1 MQLSKEIV
9 TSVKQDPLLSVPA
22 AAQLELPEK
31 VLQFGTG
38 VLLRGLPDYFIDKA
52 NKQGIFNGRV
62 VVVKSTDT
70 GGADAFETQDGL
82 YTICVRGL
90 EDGKQVNEY
99 IINSS
104 ISRVLS
110 AKGQWQEILKVAQS
124 PELEVVISNTT
135 EIGIVMSDDRIT
147 DQPPAS
153 FPGKL
158 LAVLYERFKTFNGSK
173 ESGLVIVPTELIIDN
188 GRQLKEIVVQL
199 AAKNGL
205 EPAFITWLQ
214 EANHFCNSLV
224 DRIVP
229 GKLNGADLA
238 QTQQQLGYTDDLM
251 IMSEVFRLWAIE
263 ASHPRVQEALS
274 FAKADTGVVIAP
286 DIEKFR
292 ELKLRLLNGTHTLS
306 CGLAYLAGFETVKE
320 AMADADFDAFVARL
334 SKKELATAVSGS
346 KISYEEAC
354 KFADAVIER
363 FKNPFLD
370 HKWLSISFAYTSKM
384 LMRNVPLIKTFYGN
398 GEGGASSAIALG
410 FAAYI
415 LFMKSEPDGNLYAG
429 TANGRQY
436 TLNDDKAAILA
447 QKWKENTGTAA
458 VVEGV
463 LSDTGLWNEDLTRI
477 PGFADAVKQQLQF
490 LTESGVRAALQN
502 SIKE

>member
-1 MQLSKEIV
+1 MQLSKTIIASIKE
-9 TSVKQDPLLSVPA
+9 DPVLSVPS

-52 NKQGIFNGRV
+52 NKQQLFNGRV

-99 IINSS
+99 IVNSS

-110 AKGQWQEILKVAQS
+110 AKSQWLQILEVAQS
-124 PELEVVISNTT
+124 PQLEVIISNTT
-135 EIGIVMSDDRIT
+135 EMGIVMSDDKIT

-158 LAVLYERFKTFNGSK
+158 LGVLYERFKAFNGSR
-173 ESGLVIVPTELIIDN
+173 ESGLVIIPTELIIDN
-188 GRQLKEIVVQL
+188 GRQLKDILLKL
-199 AAKNGL
+199 AAQNQL
-205 EPAFITWLQ
+205 EPAFISWLN
-214 EANHFCNSLV
+214 EANHFCSSLV

-229 GKLNGADLA
+229 GKLTGEDLE
-238 QTQQQLGYTDDLM
+238 QTQQQLGYTDELM

-263 ASHPRVQEALS
+263 AADPRVAEVLS
-274 FAKADTGVVIAP
+274 FAKADPGVVIAP

-306 CGLAYLAGFETVKE
+306 CALAYLCGFETVKE
-320 AMADADFDAFVARL
+320 AMADKDFDAFVTRL
-334 SKKELATAVSGS
+334 SKAELARAVAGTR
-346 KISYEEAC
+346 ISYEEAC

-384 LMRNVPLIKTFYGN
+384 LMRNVPLIKKYYGS

-410 FAAYI
+410 FAAYL
-415 LFMKSEPDGNLYAG
+415 LFMKSEQKG
-429 TANGRQY
+429 TAYRGSANDKSY
-436 TLNDDKAAILA
+436 IINDDKAPVLS
-447 QKWKENTGTAA
+447 QKWNAYANPAA
-458 VVEGV
+458 VAEAV
-463 LSDTGLWNEDLTRI
+463 LADTALWNEDLNLI
-477 PGFADAVKQQLQF
+477 PGFAGAVKQQLQF
-490 LTESGVRAALQN
+490 LTQSGAQAALQN
-502 SIKE
+502 IIKE

>member
-1 MQLSKEIV
+1 MQLSKEV
-9 TSVKQDPLLSVPA
+9 LTSIKPDPLLSVPA
-22 AAQLELPEK
+22 AAQMDLPEK

-52 NKQGIFNGRV
+52 NKQHIFNGRV

-70 GGADAFETQDGL
+70 GGADAFETQNGL

-110 AKGQWQEILKVAQS
+110 AKEQWQQILKVAQS

-135 EIGIVMSDDRIT
+135 EVGIVMSEDRVT

-158 LAVLYERFKTFNGSK
+158 LAVLYERFKTFGGTK

-188 GRQLKEIVVQL
+188 GRQLKEIIVRL
-199 AAKNGL
+199 ATQNGL
-205 EPAFITWLQ
+205 EPAFMAWLQ
-214 EANHFCNSLV
+214 AANHFCNSLV

-229 GKLNGADLA
+229 GKLEGDDRV
-238 QTQQQLGYTDDLM
+238 QTQRQLGYTDDLM

-263 ASHPRVQEALS
+263 AADPRVQEALS
-274 FAKADTGVVIAP
+274 FAKADAGVVIAP

-320 AMADADFDAFVARL
+320 AMADAGFAGFVTKL
-334 SKKELATAVSGS
+334 SKTELAAAVAGD

-384 LMRNVPLIKTFYGN
+384 LMRNVPLIKTFYSS
-398 GEGGASSAIALG
+398 GERDVSAAIALG
-410 FAAYI
+410 FAAYL
-415 LFMKSEPDGNLYAG
+415 LFMKSEPEG
-429 TANGRQY
+429 TRYVGSANGKQY

-447 QKWKENTGTAA
+447 QKWAENAGTAA
-458 VVEGV
+458 VVESV

-477 PGFADAVKQQLQF
+477 PGFAEAVKQQLQF
-490 LTESGVRAALQN
+490 LTESGAKAALQN